1 MDHSRVGRTC
11 SGRVWAL
18 KRLMSCRAHLI
29 VGRVS
34 NLPTVWSN
42 ILCAWLLLDAGS
54 LSTLSF
60 LLLAGSALYTG
71 GMYLND
77 YADVDFDRV
86 HAPERPI
93 PGGLISRF
101 EVLLGACVWCV
112 VGLVAAACVSLASF
126 GCALVLWLCIL
137 AYTYVHKRSS
147 TGPLFMAACR
157 ALLYVWVAVGVA
169 NAIAVE
175 IAILAGVLYSYILGL
190 SYIARAL
197 TLRRWLF
204 YVAAAMIVIPVV
216 GLSLSAANGNG
227 LAVRGGLALLLGWL
241 SYSFSLLLQSPPKIS
256 RSIGALLS
264 GIILVDLLAVLVWA
278 PLNLAVALVFIV
290 LFWMTR
296 LTQKYIP
303 AT

>member
-1 MDHSRVGRTC
+1 
-11 SGRVWAL
+11 
-18 KRLMSCRAHLI
+18 MSCRTHLI

-42 ILCAWLLLDAGS
+42 MLCAWLLAGASS
-54 LSTLSF
+54 LSTLSI
-60 LLLAGSALYTG
+60 LLLAGSTLYTG

-93 PGGLISRF
+93 PAGLVSRF
-101 EVLLGACVWCV
+101 EVLLGAV
-112 VGLVAAACVSLASF
+112 VLFAIGLAAAACVSLPSL
-126 GCALVLWLCIL
+126 GCALVLLMCIL
-137 AYTYVHKRSS
+137 AYTYVHKRSNI
-147 TGPLFMAACR
+147 GPLFMAACR

-169 NAIAVE
+169 NTIAVE
-175 IAILAGVLYSYILGL
+175 IAMLAGVLYSYILGL
-190 SYIARAL
+190 SYLARAL

-216 GLSLSAANGNG
+216 GLSLSAANGSA
-227 LAVRGGLALLLGWL
+227 LVVCGGLALLLCWL
-241 SYSFSLLLQSPPKIS
+241 GYSFSLLLQSPPKIS
-256 RSIGALLS
+256 LCIGALLS
-264 GIILVDLLAVLVWA
+264 GIIVVDLLAVLMWA
-278 PLNLAVALVFIV
+278 PLNLAVALVFII
-290 LFWMTR
+290 LFLMTR

>member
-1 MDHSRVGRTC
+1 
-11 SGRVWAL
+11 
-18 KRLMSCRAHLI
+18 MSCRTHLI

-42 ILCAWLLLDAGS
+42 MLCAWLLAGASS
-54 LSTLSF
+54 LSTLSI
-60 LLLAGSALYTG
+60 LLLAGSTLYTG

-93 PGGLISRF
+93 PAGLVSRF
-101 EVLLGACVWCV
+101 EVLLGAV
-112 VGLVAAACVSLASF
+112 VLFAIGLAAAACVSLPSL
-126 GCALVLWLCIL
+126 GCALVLLMCIL
-137 AYTYVHKRSS
+137 AYTYVHKRSNI
-147 TGPLFMAACR
+147 GPLFMAACR

-169 NAIAVE
+169 NTIAVE
-175 IAILAGVLYSYILGL
+175 IAMLAGVLYSYILGL
-190 SYIARAL
+190 SYLARAL

-216 GLSLSAANGNG
+216 GLSLSAANGNA
-227 LAVRGGLALLLGWL
+227 LVVCGGLALLLCWL
-241 SYSFSLLLQSPPKIS
+241 GYSFSLLLQSPPKIS
-256 RSIGALLS
+256 LCIGALLS
-264 GIILVDLLAVLVWA
+264 GIIVVDLLAVLMWA
-278 PLNLAVALVFIV
+278 PLNLAVALVFII
-290 LFWMTR
+290 LFLMTR

>member
-1 MDHSRVGRTC
+1 MDHGRAGRTC

-18 KRLMSCRAHLI
+18 KRLMSCRTHLI
-29 VGRVS
+29 LGRVS

-54 LSTLSF
+54 LSTLSI

-93 PGGLISRF
+93 PAGLISRF
-101 EVLLGACVWCV
+101 EVLRGAWVWCA

-126 GCALVLWLCIL
+126 GCALVLLLCIL

-157 ALLYVWVAVGVA
+157 ALLYVWVAIGVTHTL
-169 NAIAVE
+169 E
-175 IAILAGVLYSYILGL
+175 PRIAILAGALYSYILGL

-197 TLRRWLF
+197 ALRPWLF
-204 YVAAAMIVIPVV
+204 YAAAAMIVVPA
-216 GLSLSAANGNG
+216 LSLPLCAANG
-227 LAVRGGLALLLGWL
+227 GGLVVGGGFALLLCWL
-241 SYSFSLLLQSPPKIS
+241 GYSLSLLLQRPPKIS

-264 GIILVDLLAVLVWA
+264 GIILVDLLAVLVWT
-278 PLNLAVALVFIV
+278 PLNLAIALVFIV

>member
-1 MDHSRVGRTC
+1 
-11 SGRVWAL
+11 
-18 KRLMSCRAHLI
+18 MSCRTHLI

-42 ILCAWLLLDAGS
+42 MLCAWLLAGASS
-54 LSTLSF
+54 LSTLSI

-93 PGGLISRF
+93 PAGLVSRF
-101 EVLLGACVWCV
+101 EVLLGAV
-112 VGLVAAACVSLASF
+112 VLFAIGLAAAACVSLPSL
-126 GCALVLWLCIL
+126 GCALVLLMCIL
-137 AYTYVHKRSS
+137 AYTYVHKRSNI
-147 TGPLFMAACR
+147 GPLFMAACR

-169 NAIAVE
+169 NTIAVE
-175 IAILAGVLYSYILGL
+175 IAMLAGVLYSYILGL
-190 SYIARAL
+190 SYLARAL

-216 GLSLSAANGNG
+216 GLSLSAANGNA
-227 LAVRGGLALLLGWL
+227 LVVCGGLALLLCWL
-241 SYSFSLLLQSPPKIS
+241 GYSFSLLLQSPPKIS
-256 RSIGALLS
+256 LCIGALLS
-264 GIILVDLLAVLVWA
+264 GIIVVDLLAVLMWA
-278 PLNLAVALVFIV
+278 PLNLAVALVFII
-290 LFWMTR
+290 LFLMTR